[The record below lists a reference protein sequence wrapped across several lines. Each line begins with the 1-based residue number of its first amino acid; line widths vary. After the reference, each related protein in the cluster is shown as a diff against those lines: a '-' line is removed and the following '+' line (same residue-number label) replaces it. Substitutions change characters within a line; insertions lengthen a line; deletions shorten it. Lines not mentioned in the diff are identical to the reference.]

1 MTSRRHFLR
10 TAATSLA
17 ASASSPVSLG
27 AGANR
32 NSNLRIMQIGAGGI
46 GQLDRR
52 ELLTHPKVEFTGFV
66 DVNGE
71 WLDKYSEPFP
81 HAFRER
87 DYREAF
93 ARHGE
98 KFDAVVI
105 DTPDFQHAL
114 MILTALKHGKH
125 VYAQKPL
132 VQQLDELRLVK
143 EALPGRPDLI
153 TQMGTQRA
161 TNEGRLKAIEF
172 LRQDRLGKP
181 LEAHV
186 WTGKMQ
192 RDSCMPTPWSA
203 LPKAEPIPGH
213 MDWDLWNGPL
223 LTRLPYSA
231 EIVPR
236 RWRGW
241 WETGTGMLGDWGCHL
256 IDVLF
261 YAYDLA
267 SPESVVTH
275 TARPAG
281 HAHSADNRSTIT
293 FPGGERFAREKFVL
307 HYNDGALRPDFT
319 KLGLPSIK
327 PYFNRTL
334 VICEGG
340 ALLLGD
346 LGEMW
351 IFRDGKQVQEP
362 LPEVQSTS
370 HWHDWVDACLGTK
383 PSHRTPFPMALRI
396 TEPSLL
402 AVKATR
408 FPGTNLNWD
417 SSSYRFTNSEQANH
431 TILKRQY
438 RPGFNP
444 MDL

>member
-1 MTSRRHFLR
+1 MSSRRRFLR
-10 TAATSLA
+10 SATATLGA
-17 ASASSPVSLG
+17 AACTHVSLG
-27 AGANR
+27 ARANK

-46 GQLDRR
+46 GQLDRK
-52 ELLTHPKVEFTGFV
+52 ELLTHPKVEFAGFV
-66 DVNGE
+66 DVDGE
-71 WLDKYSEPFP
+71 WLQKYSAPFP
-81 HAFRER
+81 HAFKEK

-93 ARHGE
+93 AKHGE

-105 DTPDFQHAL
+105 DTPDFQHAP
-114 MILTALKHGKH
+114 MILAALKHGKH
-125 VYAQKPL
+125 VYGQKPL
-132 VQQLDELRLVK
+132 VQQLDELRIVK
-143 EALPGRPDLI
+143 EALPRHPDLV

-186 WTGKMQ
+186 WTGTMQ

-203 LPKAEPIPGH
+203 LPKAQPIPKH
-213 MDWDLWNGPL
+213 MDWDLWHGPL
-223 LTRLPYSA
+223 TTKLPYSE

-261 YAYDLA
+261 YAYDLP
-267 SPESVVTH
+267 SPESVITH
-275 TARPAG
+275 TPRPAG
-281 HAHSADNRSTIT
+281 LTHSADNRSVIT
-293 FPGGERFAREKFVL
+293 FPGGERFGHDKFVL
-307 HYNDGALRPDFT
+307 HYNDGELRPDFA
-319 KLGLPSIK
+319 KLGLPKVK

-334 VICEGG
+334 VVCEGG

-346 LGEMW
+346 LGETW
-351 IFRDGKQVQEP
+351 IFRDGKQVQES
-362 LPEVQSTS
+362 LPEVEPSS

-383 PSHRTPFPMALRI
+383 KPHKTPFAMGLRI
-396 TEPSLL
+396 TEPTLL

-408 FPGTNLNWD
+408 FPNTKLDWD
-417 SSSYRFTNSEQANH
+417 STSYRFTNNEEANR
-431 TILKRQY
+431 TILKRDY
-438 RPGFNP
+438 RPGFSP
-444 MDL
+444 ADL